1 MAVEIVLKEGC
12 PINKPPMQD
21 IVKFSLWKARMK
33 TFMMEFD
40 IGDWFLVERGLG
52 IPSNNQQ
59 FLNKIQDDAKA
70 KHFLYEALD
79 SHNFNLVLKC
89 STSKEIWERLE
100 EMYGEGSEEDK
111 SCECQC
117 SICDKANKEEKPS
130 ITYSI
135 TQDATCLMALDEHEV
150 TSNSND
156 LNSYTFDELQDAFD
170 ELQDAFDELALD
182 FEKMNLR
189 YKKIV
194 TKLNIE
200 NEFLMKKN

>member
-1 MAVEIVLKEGC
+1 MALKIVLKEGC
-12 PINKPPMQD
+12 PINKPPMLN
-21 IVKFSLWKARMK
+21 IFRFSLWKARMK
-33 TFMMEFD
+33 IFMMAFD
-40 IGDWFLVERGLG
+40 IGAWFVVERGLG
-52 IPSNNQQ
+52 IPSNDQQ

-70 KHFLYEALD
+70 KRFLYEALD

-89 STSKEIWERLE
+89 STSKEIWERLGE
-100 EMYGEGSEEDK
+100 IYEEGSKEDK
-111 SCECQC
+111 PCKCQC
-117 SICDKANKEEKPS
+117 STSGKANEEKKPI

-170 ELQDAFDELALD
+170 ELALD

-194 TKLNIE
+194 SKLNIE
-200 NEFLMKKN
+200 MIF